1 MRIYQGKPACGCAMS
16 LYSVESESYRFM
28 IKRHLQE
35 IDKLTK
41 AYKTTVAQLAFSALL
56 NVALF
61 MAWFWEVIQ

>member
-1 MRIYQGKPACGCAMS
+1 MS
-16 LYSVESESYRFM
+16 VYTVESESYRFM